1 MDQRKSLYWFN
12 LGNAFVQKSTP
23 DAEEL
28 AKGAFEKALSLSPE
42 DGELL
47 VNYGLL
53 TRNRDM
59 LRKGSKRSSRGRTA
73 LAQLL
78 FEEGNLEQAVEEF
91 AAAVSLNPESVE
103 LNFQQELARWHLW
116 QKRHVGIVSEQE
128 GEKEFTRVFAEVLG
142 RRNNAWQ
149 RWGFLAKGSVAAAA
163 LGRKKW
169 AEPLKTA
176 LKHELAGLKNVF
188 ASDKVKA
195 IRAKEADPSWQAKFA
210 VDCLQT
216 WAAPAVVQSPATAG
230 GTRSST
236 VGTAGALFPDQC
248 AYTVVWATSWQRV
261 LLRIEDGALDA
272 VLGTGGGGSVGSQSS
287 VTLDRRGG
295 DLSSVETEKNDYRH
309 ITENFG
315 VAVEGSGLGGA
326 CVYAWLL
333 KRECVTVDVL
343 CDAMGDAGDLF
354 YCKRGG
360 QGGGE
365 SEHGKNSTGDL
376 VNGVGGGSFRATVD
390 VIMRICC
397 FVVIFCWR
405 STTVIST

>member
-163 LGRKKW
+163 P
-169 AEPLKTA
+169 AN
-176 LKHELAGLKNVF
+176 LAGV
-188 ASDKVKA
+188 
-195 IRAKEADPSWQAKFA
+195 
-210 VDCLQT
+210 
-216 WAAPAVVQSPATAG
+216 
-230 GTRSST
+230 
-236 VGTAGALFPDQC
+236 
-248 AYTVVWATSWQRV
+248 
-261 LLRIEDGALDA
+261 
-272 VLGTGGGGSVGSQSS
+272 
-287 VTLDRRGG
+287 RR
-295 DLSSVETEKNDYRH
+295 R
-309 ITENFG
+309 
-315 VAVEGSGLGGA
+315 
-326 CVYAWLL
+326 
-333 KRECVTVDVL
+333 
-343 CDAMGDAGDLF
+343 
-354 YCKRGG
+354 
-360 QGGGE
+360 
-365 SEHGKNSTGDL
+365 
-376 VNGVGGGSFRATVD
+376 
-390 VIMRICC
+390 
-397 FVVIFCWR
+397 
-405 STTVIST
+405 